1 MRLVHA
7 HAGGRNAVGHER
19 NVRVYDQV
27 TPRRRMPVAVIV
39 WVLAGLLALAAVIGT
54 VWVLTRD
61 VPDPRSAPTQ
71 SPAQGT
77 TASAPGPSPSE
88 ASTSPDPS
96 PTPSEPAPEPTPTV
110 VAVQSASSGRCL
122 DVPGGTAVDGAALQ
136 IYDCTGAAGQQWTAS
151 GSGELR
157 ALGSM
162 CLDDQSGGAPGTA
175 VAVWACHGGANQQW
189 APQADGTVRNVATGL
204 CLDVSGA
211 GTDNGT
217 PVIVYDCHAG
227 DNQRWSVSG

>member
-1 MRLVHA
+1 M
-7 HAGGRNAVGHER
+7 
-19 NVRVYDQV
+19 YDQV
-27 TPRRRMPVAVIV
+27 TPRRRMAPAVLV
-39 WVLAGLLALAAVIGT
+39 WVLAVLLGLAAVIGT

-71 SPAQGT
+71 SPGQGT

-88 ASTSPDPS
+88 ASASPDPS
-96 PTPSEPAPEPTPTV
+96 PTPSTPPPEPAPTI
-110 VAVQSASSGRCL
+110 VAVQSVAAGRCL
-122 DVPGGTAVDGAALQ
+122 DVPGGAAVDGAALQ
-136 IYDCTGAAGQQWTAS
+136 IYDCNGSAAQQWTAS
-151 GSGELR
+151 ASGELR
-157 ALGSM
+157 TLGSM
-162 CLDDQSGGAPGTA
+162 CLDDPSGGAVGTA
-175 VAVWACHGGANQQW
+175 VAVWTCHGGANQQW

-211 GTDNGT
+211 GTENAT

>member
-1 MRLVHA
+1 M
-7 HAGGRNAVGHER
+7 
-19 NVRVYDQV
+19 YDQV
-27 TPRRRMPVAVIV
+27 TPRRRMPVAVLV
-39 WVLAGLLALAAVIGT
+39 WALAVLLGLAAVIGT

-61 VPDPRSAPTQ
+61 VSDPRSAPLQ
-71 SPAQGT
+71 SPAQDT
-77 TASAPGPSPSE
+77 TASAPGPSPS
-88 ASTSPDPS
+88 
-96 PTPSEPAPEPTPTV
+96 PTPSEPPPGPTV
-110 VAVQSASSGRCL
+110 VAVQSAASGRCL
-122 DVPGGTAVDGAALQ
+122 DVPGGGAVDGATLQ
-136 IYDCTGAAGQQWTAS
+136 IHDCNGTAAQQWTLS

-157 ALGSM
+157 TLGSM
-162 CLDDQSGGAPGTA
+162 CLDDPSGGAAGPA
-175 VAVWACHGGANQQW
+175 VTVWTCHGGANQQW

>member
-1 MRLVHA
+1 M
-7 HAGGRNAVGHER
+7 
-19 NVRVYDQV
+19 YDQV
-27 TPRRRMPVAVIV
+27 TSRRRMPVALLV
-39 WVLAGLLALAAVIGT
+39 WVLAVLLGLAAVIGT

-61 VPDPRSAPTQ
+61 VSDPRSAPTQ

-88 ASTSPDPS
+88 ASAGPDPS
-96 PTPSEPAPEPTPTV
+96 ATPSAPPPEPTV
-110 VAVQSASSGRCL
+110 VAVQGAASGRCL

-136 IYDCTGAAGQQWTAS
+136 IYDCNGSAAQQWTVS

-162 CLDDQSGGAPGTA
+162 CVDDQSGGAPGAA
-175 VAVWACHGGANQQW
+175 VAVWTCHGGANQQW

-211 GTDNGT
+211 GTENAT